1 MNHIIAK
8 LKDEFYIGGLI
19 VIIVS
24 LAVFCIPFFIDLP
37 ADRTMGLF
45 IVNFACTL
53 GYFLVLKAYG
63 RLKKGREG
71 LIPLFLLLILFLI
84 SAFSLNRDMG
94 IFDGSV
100 TWLSVVLVILCINY
114 ILFQLFDVFPRW
126 LQHTMTALLGVAAI
140 VFLYFSLYLA
150 PLYVVSTVIVWV
162 LGISAHSFVPLLFLL
177 FTIKLIRRTA
187 RNDKKLWYSFAG
199 GATAILI
206 FALVFIIQWGQ
217 VTQTINTTY
226 RKAGVAES
234 NGLPAWIAAAQH
246 ASQGWVA
253 ERVLKSDLVYSTPSI
268 TNNWDG
274 LFWGASFRNFD
285 EPKKHDPLVMTAAF
299 FAGKPNLPNDDR
311 IKILESVYDSRHQ
324 AQERLWSGDDL
335 YTEHITTDVRVWP
348 QFGLAYTEKNITV
361 TNAGLQERWRGNQQ
375 EAIYTF
381 HLPEGAVITALSLW
395 IEGKEEKGILTSKAK
410 ADSAYKTIVGKEMR
424 DPSVVHWQEGNTVS
438 VRVFPVI
445 AGQSRRFK
453 LGITAPLIRRDNKLV
468 YENIWFDG
476 PASHNAQEEATLNF
490 QQSPRELVV
499 PAVFGDNG
507 QQTWKRA
514 GKYEPDWKVQLSGSP
529 LATDAFSFDG
539 QTYTVHPYHP
549 QRLAFDAGTVYLDIN
564 RAWSRSEFE
573 MIYDLVKHK
582 TVFVYDNGL
591 VKVTSENRAR
601 LFDQLQS
608 TQFSMFPLFEIEDPA
623 TALLITKNPVASP
636 NLGDLTDSRYLQQLK
651 TYLAGNGSI
660 RLFNIGDHLSP
671 YLKSLKEYR
680 VFQYEHGELALLK
693 ELLEKK
699 IFAHPVENDKQV
711 VIDDAGIMLLQ
722 QVGTSPSNAP
732 DHLMRLFA
740 YNHIMQKSGNGLL
753 IDKPVE
759 DGLVQEAVK
768 AYVVS
773 PVSSLVVLETQ
784 KDYDR
789 FNITDSKNSL
799 KNASLQSKG
808 AVPEPHEWALIIIAV
823 LVILTIKFKPVLNKN
838 RI

>member
-1 MNHIIAK
+1 MNRITTKI
-8 LKDEFYIGGLI
+8 KDELYIAGLVLI
-19 VIIVS
+19 LVS
-24 LAVFCIPFFIDLP
+24 LVIFCVPLFITLP
-37 ADRTMGLF
+37 PDRSMGLF
-45 IVNFACTL
+45 VVNFACTI
-53 GYFLVLKAYG
+53 GYFIALKAYG

-71 LIPLFLLLILFLI
+71 LVPLFLLLILFLI

-94 IFDGSV
+94 VFDGSV
-100 TWLSVVLVILCINY
+100 TWLSIVLVILCVNY
-114 ILFQLFDVFPRW
+114 ILFQFFNVFPRW
-126 LQHTMTALLGVAAI
+126 LQHTMTALLGIAAI

-150 PLYVVSTVIVWV
+150 PLYVVSAIIVWI
-162 LGISAHSFVPLLFLL
+162 LAISAHSFVPLLFLL
-177 FTIKLIRRTA
+177 FTIKLIRKTA

-199 GATAILI
+199 GATAVVI
-206 FALVFIIQWGQ
+206 FALVFIIQWNHI
-217 VTQTINTTY
+217 TQNINLTY
-226 RKAGVAES
+226 RKAGVAQS
-234 NGLPAWIAAAQH
+234 NGLPAWIVAAQNT
-246 ASQGWVA
+246 SQGWVA
-253 ERVLKSDLVYSTPSI
+253 ERVLKADLVYSTPSI
-268 TNNWDG
+268 NENWDRM
-274 LFWGASFRNFD
+274 FWGSAFRNFD

-299 FAGKPNLPNDDR
+299 FAGKLHLPDNNR
-311 IKILESVYDSRHQ
+311 IKILESLYDSRHQ
-324 AQERLWSGDDL
+324 AQERLWSGEDL
-335 YTEHITTDVRVWP
+335 YTEFITTDVRVWP

-395 IEGKEEKGILTSKAK
+395 IEGKEEKAILTSKAK
-410 ADSAYKTIVGKEMR
+410 ADSAYKTIVGREMR

-453 LGITAPLIRRDNKLV
+453 LGITAPLIRHDNKLV
-468 YENIWFDG
+468 YQNIWFDG
-476 PASHNAQEEATLNF
+476 PVSHNAQEEITLNF
-490 QQSPRELVV
+490 QQSPRDLVA
-499 PAVFGDNG
+499 PAVFSDNG
-507 QQTWKRA
+507 QQTWKRS
-514 GKYEPDWKVQLSGSP
+514 GIYEPDWKIQLSESP

-549 QRLAFDAGTVYLDIN
+549 QRIAFDAGTVYLDIN
-564 RAWSRSEFE
+564 KSWSRAEFE
-573 MIYDLVKHK
+573 MVYDLVKHK
-582 TVFVYDNGL
+582 TVFVYHEGL
-591 VKVTSENRAR
+591 VKVTPENRAD
-601 LFDQLQS
+601 LFEQLQE
-608 TQFSMFPLFEIEDPA
+608 TQFSLFPLFEIQDPA
-623 TALLITKNPVASP
+623 TALVITKNTDTSP
-636 NLGDLTDSRYLQQLK
+636 NLDDLTDSRYLQQLK
-651 TYLAGNGSI
+651 TYLTSNGSI
-660 RLFNIGDHLSP
+660 HLFNIGEHLSP

-680 VFQYEHGELALLK
+680 VFQYEQGELAQLK

-699 IFAHPVENDKQV
+699 VFAHPVENDNQV
-711 VIDDAGIMLLQ
+711 VIDDARIMLRQ
-722 QVGTSPSNAP
+722 QEGTSPSAAP

-740 YNHIMQKSGNGLL
+740 YNHIMQKAGAGLL

-759 DGLVQEAVK
+759 DDLVQEAVK

-789 FNITDSKNSL
+789 FGIEDSKNSL

-823 LVILTIKFKPVLNKN
+823 LVILTIKFKPTLKKN

>member
-1 MNHIIAK
+1 MYTA
-8 LKDEFYIGGLI
+8 GLI
-19 VIIVS
+19 MVLLS
-24 LAVFCIPFFIDLP
+24 FAFFCIPFFATIS

-45 IVNFACTL
+45 VINFAFTI
-53 GYFLVLKAYG
+53 GYAIALKANG

-84 SAFSLNRDMG
+84 SAFSLNRDMN
-94 IFDGSV
+94 IFDDSV
-100 TWLSVVLVILCINY
+100 PWLSAVLVILCVNY
-114 ILFQLFDVFPRW
+114 ALFQLFDGFPRW
-126 LQHTMTALLGVAAI
+126 LQHTMTAILGVAAI

-162 LGISAHSFVPLLFLL
+162 LGISGHSFVPLLFLL
-177 FTIKLIRRTA
+177 FTIKLIRKITRE
-187 RNDKKLWYSFAG
+187 DKKLWFSFAG
-199 GATAILI
+199 GAGAVVI
-206 FALVFIIQWGQ
+206 FALVFIIKWSLITES
-217 VTQTINTTY
+217 VNVTY

-234 NGLPAWIAAAQH
+234 NGLPGWIAAAQH
-246 ASQGWVA
+246 TTHGWVA
-253 ERVLKSDLVYSTPSI
+253 ERVLKSDLVYSTPAI
-268 TNNWDG
+268 TSNWERM
-274 LFWGASFRNFD
+274 LWGSSFRNFD

-299 FAGKPNLPNDDR
+299 FAGKPNLEYADR
-311 IKILESVYDSRHQ
+311 IKILESIYDSRHQ

-335 YTEHITTDVRVWP
+335 YTEHISTDVRIWQ
-348 QFGLAYTEKNITV
+348 QFGLSYTEKNITV

-453 LGITAPLIRRDNKLV
+453 LGITAPLIRRDSKLV

-476 PASHNAQEEATLNF
+476 PAAQHAQEEVSLNF
-490 QQSPRELVV
+490 QQSPRDLIA
-499 PAVFGDNG
+499 PAVFSDNG
-507 QQTWKRA
+507 QQTWKRS
-514 GKYEPDWKVQLSGSP
+514 GIYEPDWKIQLSESP

-549 QRLAFDAGTVYLDIN
+549 QRMAFDARTIYLDIN
-564 RAWSRSEFE
+564 RSWSRSEFE
-573 MIYDLVKHK
+573 MIYDLLKNKSVY
-582 TVFVYDNGL
+582 VYDNGL
-591 VKVTSENRAR
+591 VKVTPDNRAK
-601 LFDQLQS
+601 LFKQLQE
-608 TQFSMFPLFEIEDPA
+608 TRFSLFPLFEIKDPA
-623 TALLITKNPVASP
+623 NALLITKNPLESP
-636 NLGDLTDSRYLQQLK
+636 NLGDLTNSRYLEQLK
-651 TYLAGNGSI
+651 TYLSNNGRI
-660 RLFNIGDHLSP
+660 RLFNIGEHLSP

-680 VFQYEHGELALLK
+680 VFNYERGELAQLK
-693 ELLEKK
+693 ELVEKK
-699 IFAHPVENDKQV
+699 VFAQAIENDQQV
-711 VIDDAGIMLLQ
+711 VIDDAGIMILQ
-722 QVGTSPSNAP
+722 KEGALPATAP

-740 YNHIMQKSGNGLL
+740 YNHIMQQTGSGLL
-753 IDKPVE
+753 TNKPVE
-759 DGLVQEAVK
+759 DTVVQEAVK

-789 FNITDSKNSL
+789 FNINDSKNSL

-823 LVILTIKFKPVLNKN
+823 LVVLTIKFKPVLLKNK
-838 RI
+838 I